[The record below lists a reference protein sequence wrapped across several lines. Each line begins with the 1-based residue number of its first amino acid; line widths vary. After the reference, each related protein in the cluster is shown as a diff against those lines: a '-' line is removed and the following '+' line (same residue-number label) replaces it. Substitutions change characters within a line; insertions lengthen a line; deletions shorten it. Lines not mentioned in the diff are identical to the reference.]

1 MSFFTLK
8 VHAIGLTDLLVD
20 KLIFLDDTLPSL
32 PYETSCHL
40 RTIIKEEVLASRETT
55 KHQLVF
61 DEEQHINTVA
71 FPGGT
76 CAKSLLDAPVLYL
89 LKALDG
95 FEKKTLTINI
105 CPDTGVK
112 RSSSNTEPIDL
123 VTENQVVA
131 TMLSPSFEFD
141 CVQDFQQKFK
151 NRMVSRYDFL
161 RNVYLKPNYSDQIES
176 AVLHVM
182 ANPP

>member
-8 VHAIGLTDLLVD
+8 VHAIGLMDPLVD
-20 KLIFLDDTLPSL
+20 KLIFFDDTSPSL

-40 RTIIKEEVLASRETT
+40 RSIIKKEVLASRETT

-61 DEEQHINTVA
+61 NEEEHINTVA

-89 LKALDG
+89 LKALEG

-105 CPDTGVK
+105 CPDTVVK
-112 RSSSNTEPIDL
+112 RSNSNTEPIDL
-123 VTENQVVA
+123 VTENEVVV
-131 TMLSPSFEFD
+131 TMLSPSFELEY
-141 CVQDFQQKFK
+141 VHEFQQRFN
-151 NRMVSRYDFL
+151 NRTVSRTTFFF
-161 RNVYLKPNYSDQIES
+161 
-176 AVLHVM
+176 
-182 ANPP
+182 